1 MKRLLVLLS
10 VVSLAIVML
19 MAAPAFAQ
27 ETAPA
32 TDVVENIDSTA
43 LINAENLVGEI
54 SPMTYDI
61 VAHTLTVG
69 FSIMLAALLY
79 FVLTIRSVA
88 PRFRVSSIL
97 SGVVMVSA
105 FLILFYQSQSW
116 QNSFAFNA
124 SEGTYQL
131 AAGADAFSNGFRYLN
146 WLIDVPMLLF
156 QILFIIDITR
166 ERRASLRNQ
175 FWFSGIAMIVTGYI
189 GQFYEA
195 QASSL
200 TSPFYIWGF
209 ISTVFFVHV
218 LYLIYRVIQEG
229 KVGMSERAASTFG
242 MIWPLFFVSWML
254 YPGGYLMPV
263 LLNSEGLLGTGVI
276 TEAGIVGR
284 ALTFTIADVASKVVY
299 GVILTQVAQ
308 MRSEDMGYDPE
319 AGSMVAEAAPAVGD

>member
-1 MKRLLVLLS
+1 MKRIVLVVLMVVASLS
-10 VVSLAIVML
+10 LFAFPA
-19 MAAPAFAQ
+19 MAQDDDTEVAEAAVN
-27 ETAPA
+27 T
-32 TDVVENIDSTA
+32 TA

-69 FSIMLAALLY
+69 FSIMLAALFY

-88 PRFRVSSIL
+88 PRFRVSSVL
-97 SGVVMVSA
+97 SVVVMVSA
-105 FLILFYQSQSW
+105 FLILYFQSVAW
-116 QNSFAFNA
+116 QRSFTFDA
-124 SEGTYQL
+124 SAGVYVL
-131 AAGADAFSNGFRYLN
+131 ATGADAFSNGFRYLN

-156 QILFIIDITR
+156 QILFIVDISR
-166 ERRASLRNQ
+166 ERRTNLRNQ
-175 FWFSGIAMIVTGYI
+175 FWFSGTGMIVTGYI

-200 TSPFYIWGF
+200 LSPFYIWGF

-229 KVGMSERAASTFG
+229 KVGMSDKAATAFG
-242 MIWPLFFVSWML
+242 SIWPLFFVSWML

-263 LLNSEGLLGTGVI
+263 LFNTGGFLGTGVI
-276 TEAGIVGR
+276 TEAGIAGR
-284 ALTFTIADVASKVVY
+284 ALTYTVADVASKVIY

-308 MRSEDMGYDPE
+308 IRSEDMGYDPE
-319 AGSMVAEAAPAVGD
+319 QGTFAPSPAPAAGD